1 MAANFIGVDNSN
13 FCFFIFIFNKLAV
26 FCFFLLEV
34 FFFAQRS
41 TIKSK
46 LTGALHISN
55 IVK

>member
-1 MAANFIGVDNSN
+1 MVVFS
-13 FCFFIFIFNKLAV
+13 FSYLTSLQFF
-26 FCFFLLEV
+26 FFLLEV

-46 LTGALHISN
+46 LSGVLHISN